1 MKISLDI
8 ARGMK
13 YLHSREIFHRDLT
26 SKVNKLMFELTLLK
40 ALKFVYYIVTYIFI
54 IIILLHNVF

>member
-1 MKISLDI
+1 MEQLIESDTELSFKTRMKISLDI

-26 SKVNKLMFELTLLK
+26 SKVSKSLSKLSDHFK
-40 ALKFVYYIVTYIFI
+40 ISIY
-54 IIILLHNVF
+54 